1 MLQHIAAESLK
12 HSTLHVTGTI
22 RNVLLGAGLN
32 YSIERKEYLHIPL
45 ILIFPSIYAGYEL
58 YRNKN
63 TVVDWIV
70 ASKKKM
76 KGGWLE

>member
-58 YRNKN
+58 HRNKEK
-63 TVVDWIV
+63 VVDWII

-76 KGGWLE
+76 RGGWLE